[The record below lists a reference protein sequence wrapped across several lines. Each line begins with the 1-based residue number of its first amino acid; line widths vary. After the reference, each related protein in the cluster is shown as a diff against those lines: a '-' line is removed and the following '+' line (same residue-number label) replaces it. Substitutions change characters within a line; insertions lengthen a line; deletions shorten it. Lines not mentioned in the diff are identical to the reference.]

1 MSVMLAVKRVEMFRS
16 LGMKEL
22 QDRVGVGDFKT
33 LPGVFIYIPLFKYQ

>member
-22 QDRVGVGDFKT
+22 QDQVAMDQ
-33 LPGVFIYIPLFKYQ
+33 LQLM